1 LSVLALGLVSIPA
14 IAQDDPFGAPA
25 ARPAAGAAPASG
37 AQRPVPDLRSLL
49 PSLEHDP
56 IVRSFRALPPKSP
69 EDYGRGLVQLF
80 RIGRWDVIQEW
91 LNELQAAP
99 WSPAQKAALFRA
111 GQADVWLRMSGGDSP
126 LPADQRMWL
135 SGLTELAAEQAS
147 SPARLRET
155 ISRIASDS
163 PVQRQRAANELLT
176 AGETGTVELVQM
188 VASGQIELPPDYVAE
203 LLRASPEPAYAAVR
217 AVMQS
222 ADHQVRGRMLPL
234 LPRLPKE
241 VTLPELVAEALQTD
255 GSPLSATASS
265 LLTRMGQPVSEHPAA
280 RLLWL
285 GQQLESE
292 VSEAQRQRLL
302 PASSPP
308 DSFVWEVPAVATWRW
323 NDQEQ
328 SLEQAPLPPDLA
340 RYARALELAK
350 LWLRADGFQGR
361 QAPLAMALVLEE
373 AFRRQ
378 NGLLVTE
385 PLDGLNPW
393 LVGESADELPSTLL
407 SAAWDVA
414 DRQHWLG
421 ASLRLTQALGII
433 TGAESS
439 AAAGAR
445 QRLESALLA
454 PHPAVRST
462 AVVALAENQL
472 SGDGPVSSRWTDGL
486 IEMLSWQAQ
495 PVALV
500 VGRDPLLRQRAVDT
514 LASAQISSLAVSS
527 AKQALGML
535 DASAPIEM
543 VLLVDQVSDM
553 KLGPLVERVRQY
565 PRAASLPIGII
576 DGLDVSG
583 VTNSSGIAH
592 LSWVGQAAGQE
603 QRWLGPLKN
612 VATLWLEPADRLY
625 LAALAGRMLS
635 QLASSQQAAARAGL
649 HRCEEQLVALMS
661 NPLLASEAIDAVTA
675 LATPRSQRELLNLV
689 CETYQPEMIRRRAAQ
704 RFDRSVQ
711 QYGVKLNGQD
721 ILAQYQ
727 RYNLQGPSDPLLA
740 ELLGTALDTIESVTL
755 PVGESDR
762 S

>member
-1 LSVLALGLVSIPA
+1 MSVLALGLVSIPA